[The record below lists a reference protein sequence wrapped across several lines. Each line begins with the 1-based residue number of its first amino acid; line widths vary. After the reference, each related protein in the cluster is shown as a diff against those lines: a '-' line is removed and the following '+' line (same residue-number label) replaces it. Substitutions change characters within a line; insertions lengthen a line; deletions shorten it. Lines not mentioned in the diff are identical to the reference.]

1 MKTLIITYEL
11 IIDQFDVDFPKSIF
25 ILYFKKEKF
34 EHEMPEK
41 ELNFSEL
48 DRQNEE
54 HDKKTRGTYRLL
66 GHFDCEQLFG
76 KRKIK
81 I

>member
-1 MKTLIITYEL
+1 MTTLIITYEL

-41 ELNFSEL
+41 RIKFFRT
-48 DRQNEE
+48 RQS
-54 HDKKTRGTYRLL
+54 K
-66 GHFDCEQLFG
+66 
-76 KRKIK
+76 
-81 I
+81 